1 MANYIITKDQNFFQK
16 IGDYNYC
23 NLEDMVLPDTIAYDS
38 ETTSLKPILGDIFAI
53 QLGTGENNY
62 LIHCYDNNYGP
73 KDVIPYLEGKTL
85 IGHNLLFDLG
95 FLYKYGFYPTST
107 KDTFIASKLLYN
119 GIMEYRHDFGAVF
132 YRELGIIY
140 DKTEQ
145 KNIHSVKLST
155 QTSIQYCFND
165 VDRLIELHNFLENKL
180 YQQGYKE
187 TYDLHCKH
195 IQALAYIEQCGVPL
209 SEKAW
214 LSKVE
219 KDKEVKKEKEL
230 QVIEYIYNNLP
241 QFRDNQIDMFD
252 TSKRLK
258 ISISSAKQMIDVF
271 KELKINIITSEGKES
286 IGEDIIN
293 KSSHEFVKIWLEY
306 QSASHD
312 VSTFGQNILD
322 KVIQGRI
329 YSTYNPI
336 LDTARIS
343 TRRGD
348 INTLNLPANQ
358 RTREC
363 IEAKEG
369 FQMIVSDYAGQEN
382 IVGADISGDEMMIAS
397 VVQDLDL
404 HCAFARV
411 LYSEELQDLSDEEII
426 KDHKSKR
433 NSAKAP
439 RFLFAYGGN
448 AFTLHQNEGIPIERA
463 QQIENSFKELH
474 SGLYET
480 GNKKLQEATKLGYI
494 ESALGF
500 KLHLPYYKEYKELET
515 KIQAITKDDWDLY
528 KIGKKEY
535 REQFRKKELKEDY
548 VVINQQAY
556 NFYKNNKSNISKY
569 FKLKSQYMRLCLNNP
584 VQATSAHQTKQATI
598 ALFNFIK
605 KNNHIGKAKIVLVVH
620 DEIVMEVEDNLTEL
634 YKQKLGEIM
643 VTEGN
648 KFIKNPILT
657 IKADANV
664 GKNWYLAK

>member
-1 MANYIITKDQNFFQK
+1 MPNYIITKDLAFFQK

-23 NLEDMVLPDTIAYDS
+23 NLEDMILPDTIALDT
-38 ETTSLKPILGDIFAI
+38 ETTNLKPILGDIFAI
-53 QLGTGENNY
+53 QIGTGKDNY
-62 LIHCYDNNYGP
+62 LIHCYDNNYTP
-73 KDVIPYLEGKTL
+73 QDVIPFLEGKTL
-85 IGHNLLFDLG
+85 VGHNLLFDLG
-95 FLYKYGFYPTST
+95 FLYKYGFYPTNT
-107 KDTFIASKLLYN
+107 KDTFLASKLLYN
-119 GIMEYRHDFGAVF
+119 GIVEYRHSFGAVF
-132 YRELGIIY
+132 QRELNVFY

-145 KNIHSVKLST
+145 KNIHSAKLST
-155 QTSIQYCFND
+155 KTSIQYCFND
-165 VDRLIELHNFLENKL
+165 VDRLLELHSFLENKII
-180 YQQGYKE
+180 QKGFKE
-187 TYDLHCKH
+187 TYDLHCNH

-214 LSKVE
+214 MSKIE
-219 KDKEVKKEKEL
+219 QDIQVKKEKEL
-230 QVIEYIYNNLP
+230 QVIGYIYDNLP
-241 QFRDNQIDMFD
+241 KFKDNQIDMFD
-252 TSKRLK
+252 TNKRLK
-258 ISISSAKQMIDVF
+258 ISISSAKQMLNVF
-271 KELKINIITSEGKES
+271 KELKINILTSEGKES

-322 KVIQGRI
+322 KVIEGRI

-363 IEAKEG
+363 IIAKEG
-369 FQMIVSDYAGQEN
+369 FKMIVSDYAGQEN

-397 VVQDLDL
+397 VVKDLDL

-411 LYSEELQDLSDEEII
+411 LYPELQDLSDDEII

-448 AFTLHQNEGIPIERA
+448 SFTLHQNEGIPLERA
-463 QQIENSFKELH
+463 QEIENSFKELH

-480 GNKKLQEATKLGYI
+480 GNQKLKEASKLGYI
-494 ESALGF
+494 ESAMGF
-500 KLHLPYYKEYKELET
+500 KLHLPYFTEYKELES

-528 KIGKKEY
+528 KVGKKEY
-535 REQFRKKELKEDY
+535 KAQFKAKENKKDY
-548 VVINQQAY
+548 TILNQQAY
-556 NFYKNNKSNISKY
+556 NYYYNNKGKISKF

-605 KNNHIGKAKIVLVVH
+605 ENNHIGKAKIVLVVH

-657 IKADANV
+657 IKADANI
-664 GKNWYLAK
+664 GDNWYEAK